1 MKPYHRRKD
10 ELSILDGY
18 ILWGSRVEVPDSGR
32 EAVPEQ
38 LHETHLGVVKLKALA
53 RSYVWWPNLS
63 ADVEA
68 KVRVKTHTGSGT
80 TTPLEMACTPWSRLK
95 LDYAGP
101 FQGRMFLV
109 LVDAGSNW
117 LDVMPVV
124 NSTATV
130 TIEKLRSVFTTHRI
144 PEKVVTD
151 NWPQFVSTEF
161 SNFLRRN

>member
-18 ILWGSRVEVPDSGR
+18 ILWGSRVEVPDSGC

-80 TTPLEMACTPWSRLK
+80 TTPLEMAVYPMVKAKIGLCWPFSRP
-95 LDYAGP
+95 D
-101 FQGRMFLV
+101 V
-109 LVDAGSNW
+109 L
-117 LDVMPVV
+117 
-124 NSTATV
+124 STGGC
-130 TIEKLRSVFTTHRI
+130 RI
-144 PEKVVTD
+144 
-151 NWPQFVSTEF
+151 
-161 SNFLRRN
+161 